1 MKDIV
6 IKKFFEI
13 DKNLFDICYNETWQL
28 CCKFDGINDHPN
40 FLEDDFSFFTD
51 KPCLYYAIDVSTD
64 TPVGHLALYMEGDDT
79 VEICLLIRPQYRN
92 RGIARELFNLFLL
105 DYKGYTVSLPVSS
118 KNKSGIKIAKHF
130 GFEYDSTEHLMEL
143 NLDDYS
149 DISTSKITTKY
160 SNQTF
165 FAYATDMNVGVCKTE
180 VIAKD
185 VVCLYDIQIFAEYRG
200 YGYGTEMLKAILKEL
215 SKTYSRAILH
225 VSKENVIACNL
236 YEKLGFRI
244 VKSCTYYRYE
254 VE

>member
-1 MKDIV
+1 
-6 IKKFFEI
+6 
-13 DKNLFDICYNETWQL
+13 
-28 CCKFDGINDHPN
+28 
-40 FLEDDFSFFTD
+40 
-51 KPCLYYAIDVSTD
+51 
-64 TPVGHLALYMEGDDT
+64 
-79 VEICLLIRPQYRN
+79 
-92 RGIARELFNLFLL
+92 
-105 DYKGYTVSLPVSS
+105 
-118 KNKSGIKIAKHF
+118 
-130 GFEYDSTEHLMEL
+130 MEL

-185 VVCLYDIQIFAEYRG
+185 VMCLYDIQIFDEYRG
-200 YGYGTEMLKAILKEL
+200 CGYGTEMLKAVLDEL

-244 VKSCTYYRYE
+244 VRSCTYYRYE